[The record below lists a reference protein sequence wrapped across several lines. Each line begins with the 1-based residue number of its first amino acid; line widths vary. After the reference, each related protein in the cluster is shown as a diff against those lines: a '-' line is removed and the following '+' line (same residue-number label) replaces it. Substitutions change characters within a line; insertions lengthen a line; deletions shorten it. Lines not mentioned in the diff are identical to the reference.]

1 MKYIDKQPCIDSDQT
16 SYKWLMNCLTG
27 NEAKRHQM
35 FRMKPYIFLQL
46 CNVLQHRYGLR
57 HTRHIR
63 LEESVGICLTILG
76 QETCN
81 KLVQETFQHSCE
93 TFHINFHRA
102 LKHLNIMSMDI
113 IKPSNRTFSEVP
125 RYIQQNPLYMPHF
138 QVFISFILICF

>member
-1 MKYIDKQPCIDSDQT
+1 MLKLIDKQPCRDFEQIG
-16 SYKWLMNCLTG
+16 YKCLMDCLTG
-27 NEAKRHQM
+27 NEAKCHQM
-35 FRMKPYIFLQL
+35 FRMKPHVFLQ
-46 CNVLQHRYGLR
+46 HSYRLR

-93 TFHINFHRA
+93 TIHINFHRA